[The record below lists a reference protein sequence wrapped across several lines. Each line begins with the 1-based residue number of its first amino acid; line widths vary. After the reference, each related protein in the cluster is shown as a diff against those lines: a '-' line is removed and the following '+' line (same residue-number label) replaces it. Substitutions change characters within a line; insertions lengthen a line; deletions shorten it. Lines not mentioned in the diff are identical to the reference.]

1 MKCLQFGMVSK
12 CAKLCVTSLR
22 LCTLEMQEVMMRLLP
37 SVLLQLS
44 KISATVSMA
53 IPVLAFL
60 SSKLSI
66 FLIYSKWAVTR
77 ESLFQAGMRT
87 IKVCLLE
94 SNLAKLATSQIS
106 IFSVAE
112 QAGLGMTWSEIPDDR
127 FSCTPDI

>member
-66 FLIYSKWAVTR
+66 LLIYSKWALTR
-77 ESLFQAGMRT
+77 ENLFGQ
-87 IKVCLLE
+87 VCENNKGWLIGKYH
-94 SNLAKLATSQIS
+94 SKLATSQIS

-112 QAGLGMTWSEIPDDR
+112 QAGICVAPITQL
-127 FSCTPDI
+127 CTYE

>member
-22 LCTLEMQEVMMRLLP
+22 LCTLEMKEVMLRLLP

-60 SSKLSI
+60 SSENFVFSYSSQRKTITPRLCFSGSKL
-66 FLIYSKWAVTR
+66 
-77 ESLFQAGMRT
+77 
-87 IKVCLLE
+87 
-94 SNLAKLATSQIS
+94 
-106 IFSVAE
+106 
-112 QAGLGMTWSEIPDDR
+112 
-127 FSCTPDI
+127 